1 MLFSQVRARMQ
12 LSDSGGLCSR
22 GGASIRS
29 PLHAMELVVRKEG
42 AVALW
47 RSLPEAVVYNAVLN
61 SVRFSL
67 YSALTVSAAQS
78 SHMEALPKPV
88 GGFVAGCIAGAIA
101 SPIAKAR
108 TAAQRGPT
116 DSRSSALVDT
126 IRHRPFSGAS
136 SWALRNGGHTGIIF
150 STYEGLN
157 RGFSTSLSGLP
168 PISHSLLASLCAAT
182 ISCVLMNPLD
192 VISTRVFAQSSPQPA
207 LAGARSF
214 GPAGFAPLGC
224 CTGLC
229 MPMPATAH
237 YSSPVDCAVKL
248 VASEGVAALW
258 KGLGANL
265 ARIVPHTAV
274 TFAIVESLRPRLA
287 RS

>member
-22 GGASIRS
+22 GGTSIRS
-29 PLHAMELVVRKEG
+29 PLHAMEIVVRKEG

-157 RGFSTSLSGLP
+157 RGFSTSLSGLSA
-168 PISHSLLASLCAAT
+168 ISQSLLSSLCAAT

-192 VISTRVFAQSSPQPA
+192 VISTRVFAQSSQPA
-207 LAGARSF
+207 LVRSF
-214 GPAGFAPLGC
+214 GRADFAPLGC

-237 YSSPVDCAVKL
+237 YSSPVDCAIKL

-287 RS
+287 RW